1 MDNKYGLEFDCSVAG
16 FAVPDLVL
24 RDSPSSIDDTDKD
37 QGELRKKERRKKEKD
52 VGWIAR
58 RGRNERNSRNR
69 GSPKKWCSKF
79 DTWSSGKA
87 LGQHIFYPSSP
98 GVWHRFFEGERRL
111 SPRARRRRK
120 KERKKKEEE
129 RRRKKKKEEEE
140 EEEETPTL
148 KIFPTLGWAPFRKSS
163 QTLRPTYVSSYSGG
177 RDTTPPNS
185 RWPGHKWRR

>member
-111 SPRARRRRK
+111 SPRARWRRK

-129 RRRKKKKEEEE
+129 RRRRRRRRNPYLEDLPDIGMDSFSEE
-140 EEEETPTL
+140 L
-148 KIFPTLGWAPFRKSS
+148 
-163 QTLRPTYVSSYSGG
+163 
-177 RDTTPPNS
+177 PNS
-185 RWPGHKWRR
+185 EADICVFLQWW